1 MFAYWWSW
9 SRWWYTWWKWCWWWC
24 VQRGL
29 PPAVESLYSSSSR
42 VMCKIQLGFYFWL
55 MIIIIFWGWS
65 LFSRQ
70 IQTKTLILLVSKI
83 GIVKQL
89 VTNALLEMFIIKSEM
104 ANISTMSTTVILI
117 LVMMMMMIMMLAT
130 LGRWWCR
137 WRVMQHSE
145 GGEAP
150 WGQVLPLRPLLVAT
164 SASLIGII

>member
-1 MFAYWWSW
+1 MMTHDESDADDDM
-9 SRWWYTWWKWCWWWC
+9 
-24 VQRGL
+24 L
-29 PPAVESLYSSSSR
+29 PTAVESLYYLSSR
-42 VMCKIQLGFYFWL
+42 VLCKIQMGFYFWL
-55 MIIIIFWGWS
+55 MIIIIFWGWY

-70 IQTKTLILLVSKI
+70 IQTKTLILLVSTI

-89 VTNALLEMFIIKSEM
+89 VTNALLEMFIIKSEI

-117 LVMMMMMIMMLAT
+117 LVMMMMMMMLAT

-137 WRVMQHSE
+137 WRVMQHSG